1 MCVFFFFVFFWL
13 ECLYTITACN
23 ILNELLFLYL
33 HYSAFSFRL
42 CFSNF
47 VRYFWHYY
55 YYCDVFISCL
65 DYHSDGTHSLQRMH
79 CYIYPNLMKKQTP
92 LIQASLYDS
101 FEAAFTPNKPIMTSH
116 GYALQASLQSE
127 KWTDLARALPWASRS
142 TVGTPRRTKRVKS
155 DCSMFEYFWKAMFLM
170 TGGNWWW
177 SPIIIQRLSRL

>member
-1 MCVFFFFVFFWL
+1 MCVFFFFVFFW
-13 ECLYTITACN
+13 LYTITACN

-33 HYSAFSFRL
+33 HYSAFSFMPVYVL
-42 CFSNF
+42 VILLGTFGIIIII
-47 VRYFWHYY
+47 VM
-55 YYCDVFISCL
+55 FISCL

-101 FEAAFTPNKPIMTSH
+101 FEAAFTLNKPMTSH
-116 GYALQASLQSE
+116 GYALQASFQSE
-127 KWTDLARALPWASRS
+127 KGTDLARALPWASRS